1 MIWHI
6 GVRWYPFRK
15 YLFLNL
21 LYRQME
27 KEKSEWKQQYQKRK
41 GYFKEY
47 YQKHKDVMDT
57 NNKKNAKKYREEYKQ
72 LKKGKKSELEK
83 RIEELE
89 RLVKELIEYKQDKE
103 VIIMDKNW
111 KPLWYDIHDYKPD
124 F

>member
-1 MIWHI
+1 MEKNI
-6 GVRWYPFRK
+6 R
-15 YLFLNL
+15 L
-21 LYRQME
+21 LYYLPME
-27 KEKSEWKQQYQKRK
+27 RMKIEI
-41 GYFKEY
+41 
-47 YQKHKDVMDT
+47 
-57 NNKKNAKKYREEYKQ
+57 
-72 LKKGKKSELEK
+72 KKSELEK

>member
-1 MIWHI
+1 
-6 GVRWYPFRK
+6 
-15 YLFLNL
+15 
-21 LYRQME
+21 ME
-27 KEKSEWKQQYQKRK
+27 KKEKKSEWKQQYQKRK

-47 YQKHKDVMDT
+47 YLKHKDVMDT

-89 RLVKELIEYKQDKE
+89 RLVKELIENKQDKE

-111 KPLWYDIHDYKPD
+111 KPLWYDIHDYKTD